1 MNTGSLHGEVNT
13 IAAYIGIKKA
23 IISKSDHIYKKYKFW
38 SFIGLEH

>member
-23 IISKSDHIYKKYKFW
+23 IISKSDHVYKK
-38 SFIGLEH
+38 